1 MSSAVP
7 DDFDSKIRILRSTL
21 GITQQGLAA
30 LLGVSYVTV
39 NRWENAQS
47 RPRQL
52 AWEKIERLARYGP
65 EGIEGPAPEPEQR
78 ARAETRPHHEID
90 FGADPEVVRLVAEA
104 ERLSHG
110 HLFNPS
116 FATEISSIDPLPHQR
131 LAVYERMLLQPRL
144 RFLLADDAGA
154 GKTIMTGLYVR
165 EMVARRLIRRVL
177 VVPPAGLVGNWERE
191 MRVLFRLPFRIV
203 SGAEARTGNPFIGSE
218 SDLAIVSVDTLA
230 GERTFRRLQEL
241 GDEASRE
248 PYDLVVFDEAHKL
261 SADRDAR
268 TAALRR
274 TDRYRLAE
282 ALAGVRGREQRWRL
296 DWHPRHLL
304 LLTATPHMGKDF
316 PYYCLWRLLEPE
328 GLPTIEAFEA
338 LSKEQRSR
346 HFIRRTK
353 EEMVSFDGSRL
364 YPMRVSDTL
373 TFDLTQGAD
382 SEQEL
387 YDETTAYLRSYYNRA
402 RILNRSAARL
412 AMGVFQRRLASS
424 TYALL
429 RSLERRAERIDAM
442 IRDLEAGRIGLETFL
457 AHQREMDRTLED
469 PLEESAADDEPEA
482 EGEEAH
488 EQAEDELLAAVVA
501 ESIADLQAEGEK
513 LEELIALA
521 RRVDESGQ
529 ESKFQ
534 RLAEVIEDPAG
545 HGEKLLIFTEHRD
558 TLDYLARRLGGLGF
572 TGQIAQIHGGMHFR
586 DRERQVEFFRKPG
599 SEGGADILIATDA
612 AGEGINLQFCWRMV
626 NYDVPWNPAR
636 LEQRMGRIHRYGQ
649 EHDPVVILNL
659 VAAKTREGRVLH
671 TLLDKLERIRQEL
684 QSDKVFDV
692 IGRIFEDVSIKQ
704 YMEQATTDEGASR
717 ATEELAGRLTKEQV
731 KALRE
736 RERALYGSG
745 GEVAEALPRLRD
757 AMDRDGLR
765 RLIPGYVRRFVETAA
780 PRLGLAIEGSLDGE
794 FQLRALQERA
804 LDMLLKDVDLPADQD
819 LRLSVT
825 RPARDSRAVFFH
837 PGEPLFERF
846 RVWVA
851 DQFSTEGLRGAVF
864 IDPGAEAPYLFHL
877 LRVELVRRAEAKD
890 ALPQEEGQLV
900 EARLV
905 GIRESQ
911 DGALEECPVEHLL
924 LLRRGQIRPAVVRP
938 FVATARSR
946 AQRVRAYAQEHV
958 AEARCKKIRAE
969 IRAELPEREAFL
981 RRGFDHEMARLAA
994 RRIELAQ
1001 RARDGDAQAKVELE
1015 RVRERQKA
1023 ASSERDRSLT
1033 DLRREPELIVPGTVE
1048 TLVRALVLP
1057 TTSPEDREAH
1067 DAAVERVAMDLAAE
1081 YERARGGQVRDV
1093 STPDLARRAGLS
1105 DWPGFDLLSIRPD
1118 GIRRCIEVKG
1128 RARTGGVEV
1137 KENEWAA
1144 ACNLRREYWMYV
1156 VFGCATPTPD
1166 LLRISDPFGKLLAKQ
1181 KGGVL
1186 VDASQIREH
1195 AEPEL

>member
-1 MSSAVP
+1 MSSVP
-7 DDFDSKIRILRSTL
+7 EDFPSTIKKLRSHL

-39 NRWENAQS
+39 NRWENGQS

-65 EGIEGPAPEPEQR
+65 EGIEGPAPEPVEREEAPER
-78 ARAETRPHHEID
+78 AQHEID
-90 FGADPEVVRLVAEA
+90 FGADPEIVRLVAEA

-165 EMVARRLIRRVL
+165 EMLARRLIGRVL

-191 MRVLFRLPFRIV
+191 MRILFRLPFRIV
-203 SGAEARTGNPFIGSE
+203 SGAEARAGNPFIGSE

-241 GDEASRE
+241 GEEAGRE

-282 ALAGVRGREQRWRL
+282 ALAGVRGRDPRWRL

-328 GLPTIEAFEA
+328 GLPSVEAFEA
-338 LSKEQRSR
+338 LSSEQRQR

-353 EEMVSFDGSRL
+353 EEMVAFDGSRL

-373 TFDLTQGAD
+373 TFELTQGPD

-442 IRDLEAGRIGLETFL
+442 IRDLETGQLGLESFL
-457 AHQREMDRTLED
+457 ARQRELDRTLED
-469 PLEESAADDEPEA
+469 PLEETAADDEPET

-488 EQAEDELLAAVVA
+488 EQAEDDLLTAVVA
-501 ESIADLQAEGEK
+501 ESVADLQVEREK
-513 LEELIALA
+513 VEELTALA

-545 HGEKLLIFTEHRD
+545 RREKLLIFTEHRD

-586 DRERQVEFFRKPG
+586 DRERQVDFFRKAG
-599 SEGGADILIATDA
+599 SEGGADILIGTDA

-649 EHDPVVILNL
+649 KHDPVVILNL

-684 QSDKVFDV
+684 NSDKVFDV
-692 IGRIFEDVSIKQ
+692 IGRIFEGVSIKQ
-704 YMEQATTDEGASR
+704 YMEQATTEEGASR
-717 ATEELAGRLTKEQV
+717 ATAELAGRLTKEQV
-731 KALRE
+731 EALRE
-736 RERALYGSG
+736 REQVLYRSG

-765 RLIPGYVRRFVETAA
+765 RLIPGYVRRFVEKAA
-780 PRLGLAIEGSLDGE
+780 PRVGLAIEGSLDGE
-794 FQLRALQERA
+794 FQLRALRERA
-804 LDMLLKDVDLPADQD
+804 LDVLLEGVDLPADQD
-819 LRLSVT
+819 LRLSVA
-825 RPARDSRAVFFH
+825 RPAPDSRAVFFH

-846 RVWVA
+846 RLWIGE
-851 DQFSTEGLRGAVF
+851 QFSTDGLRGAVF
-864 IDPGAEAPYLFHL
+864 IDPTAKEPYLFHL
-877 LRVELVRRAEAKD
+877 LRVELVRRAGRQDTSPAD
-890 ALPQEEGQLV
+890 GRLV

-911 DGALEECPVEHLL
+911 DGSLEECPVEHLL
-924 LLRRGQIRPAVVRP
+924 LLRSGQIRPAVVRP

-946 AQRVRAYAQEHV
+946 ALRVRAYVQERV
-958 AEARCKKIRAE
+958 AEASCEKIRADL
-969 IRAELPEREAFL
+969 RAELPEQEAFL
-981 RRGFDHEMARLAA
+981 RRGYDHEMARLAA
-994 RRIELAQ
+994 RRIELSQ
-1001 RARDGDAQAKVELE
+1001 RARNGNAQAKAELE

-1023 ASSERDRSLT
+1023 ASTERDRSLAA
-1033 DLRREPELIVPGTVE
+1033 LRSEPEFIVPGAVQ
-1048 TLVRALVLP
+1048 TLVRALALP
-1057 TTSPEDREAH
+1057 TASPEDREAH
-1067 DAAVERVAMDLAAE
+1067 DAAVEHVAMDMAAE
-1081 YERARGGQVRDV
+1081 YERSHGARVRDV
-1093 STPDLARRAGLS
+1093 STPELARRAGLS
-1105 DWPGFDLLSIRPD
+1105 DWPGFDLLSVRPD
-1118 GIRRCIEVKG
+1118 TSRRCIEVKG

-1144 ACNLRREYWMYV
+1144 ACNLRSDYWMYV
-1156 VFGCATPTPD
+1156 AFGCATATPD
-1166 LLRISDPFGKLLAKQ
+1166 MLRVSDPFGKLLAKQ

-1195 AEPEL
+1195 AEQEL